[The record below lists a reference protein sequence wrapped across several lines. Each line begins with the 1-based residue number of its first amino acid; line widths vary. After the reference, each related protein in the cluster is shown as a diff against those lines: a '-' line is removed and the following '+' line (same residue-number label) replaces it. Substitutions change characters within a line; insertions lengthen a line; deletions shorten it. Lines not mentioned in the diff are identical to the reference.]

1 MERKEYRIVFEI
13 NQLPEQEY
21 LRNSVMVR
29 MSVWGGEEPMTYA
42 MMGGKEDEREME
54 CKIAEVID
62 GMTRMI
68 GSEVIDELEKVNKQ

>member
-1 MERKEYRIVFEI
+1 MRKEYRIVFEI

-21 LRNSVMVR
+21 LRESTMVR
-29 MSVWGGEEPMTYA
+29 MSVWGGEEPISYT
-42 MMGGKEDEREME
+42 MMGGKEGEREMV

-68 GSEVIDELEKVNKQ
+68 GGEMIDELEKVNKQ